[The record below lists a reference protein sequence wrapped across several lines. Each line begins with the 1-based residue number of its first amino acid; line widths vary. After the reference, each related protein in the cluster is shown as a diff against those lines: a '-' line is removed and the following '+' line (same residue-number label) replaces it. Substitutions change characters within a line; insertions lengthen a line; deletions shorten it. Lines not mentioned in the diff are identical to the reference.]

1 MSSTKSSPRPTNSLL
16 HPSLQVALASLD
28 VPLDAEL
35 ERYRQHRKQMSP
47 PPPPPSSSPVIVE
60 GQLESPQPPSSERS
74 PWEAT
79 SEAASGSLEATDSEW
94 SSETSE
100 ADEADSDVAI
110 EDRSEVAEVDSATP
124 PRTYLESAERLRQGP
139 EVEAISGLTSD
150 RDPSAVSVSDLST
163 ASNQASNQDGDGEKR
178 TFTALGVGS
187 VLLFLAATAT
197 LGYVLVN
204 PESLGQ
210 LGLERFFGGG
220 TASESEGQE
229 NSPESASAGPTRL
242 PTSPDL
248 AAEEFIQLDL
258 STLSRLDPETRS
270 PLVTPPPTPQEA
282 PQPSP
287 EAAASAPTPSEG
299 TEPAENTLDN
309 ISALLTPES
318 TGESQP
324 EGGSDSPDSV
334 SEESETPEETTADNA
349 ATDADSG
356 PAPRVDRDRNY
367 AGFIFVVVDY
377 NDQVSRLEQVR
388 EVVPDAYLRE
398 FPDGV
403 KVQVGA
409 FDDTGAAQGLVNR
422 LGEDGIS
429 AQVYQPR

>member
-1 MSSTKSSPRPTNSLL
+1 M
-16 HPSLQVALASLD
+16 
-28 VPLDAEL
+28 
-35 ERYRQHRKQMSP
+35 
-47 PPPPPSSSPVIVE
+47 
-60 GQLESPQPPSSERS
+60 
-74 PWEAT
+74 
-79 SEAASGSLEATDSEW
+79 DSEW
-94 SSETSE
+94 SPQAS
-100 ADEADSDVAI
+100 EADSDVP
-110 EDRSEVAEVDSATP
+110 VHAETDSATP
-124 PRTYLESAERLRQGP
+124 PKTYLESAERLRQGP
-139 EVEAISGLTSD
+139 EVEAVSGLTSNPGSPESAGD
-150 RDPSAVSVSDLST
+150 RSIA
-163 ASNQASNQDGDGEKR
+163 ANQDGNGEKR

-220 TASESEGQE
+220 TASESDDPE
-229 NSPESASAGPTRL
+229 NTAESASESNPPRL

-258 STLSRLDPETRS
+258 STLSSLDPETR
-270 PLVTPPPTPQEA
+270 PLVTPPPAPA

-287 EAAASAPTPSEG
+287 DAAVTAPTPSEA

-318 TGESQP
+318 TGESS
-324 EGGSDSPDSV
+324 SDSASESPEDSGTQ
-334 SEESETPEETTADNA
+334 EPEETSAENA
-349 ATDADSG
+349 APEAVSG
-356 PAPRVDRDRNY
+356 PPPRIDRDRNY

-388 EVVPDAYLRE
+388 EAVPDAYLRE

-409 FDDTGAAQGLVNR
+409 FDDTEMAQRLVNR

>member
-1 MSSTKSSPRPTNSLL
+1 MGS
-16 HPSLQVALASLD
+16 
-28 VPLDAEL
+28 
-35 ERYRQHRKQMSP
+35 
-47 PPPPPSSSPVIVE
+47 PPPPPSSRPVIVE
-60 GQLESPQPPSSERS
+60 GQVEGQFEPPQPASSERS
-74 PWEAT
+74 PWDGT
-79 SEAASGSLEATDSEW
+79 SDVVSDAVSGSANGTISEGRRDI
-94 SSETSE
+94 T
-100 ADEADSDVAI
+100 EADSDVAVS
-110 EDRSEVAEVDSATP
+110 DVAEADSALP
-124 PRTYLESAERLRQGP
+124 PKTYLESAERLRQSP
-139 EVEAISGLTSD
+139 DAE
-150 RDPSAVSVSDLST
+150 AVSNLSSDAGSATSATDLST
-163 ASNQASNQDGDGEKR
+163 TSPEDGDAEKQ

-220 TASESEGQE
+220 TASESEE
-229 NSPESASAGPTRL
+229 PDSTAEPASRPTRL

-258 STLSRLDPETRS
+258 GTLSSLDPETRS
-270 PLVTPPPTPQEA
+270 PLVTPPPA

-287 EAAASAPTPSEG
+287 EAAVTTPPAPSEV

-324 EGGSDSPDSV
+324 EPGSQGAESATEEPEDTS
-334 SEESETPEETTADNA
+334 SENP
-349 ATDADSG
+349 ATEATSG
-356 PAPRVDRDRNY
+356 PAPRIDRDRNY
-367 AGFIFVVVDY
+367 SGFIFVVVDY

-409 FDDTGAAQGLVNR
+409 FDDTQTAQALVSR

-429 AQVYQPR
+429 AQVYEPR

>member
-1 MSSTKSSPRPTNSLL
+1 
-16 HPSLQVALASLD
+16 
-28 VPLDAEL
+28 
-35 ERYRQHRKQMSP
+35 MSP
-47 PPPPPSSSPVIVE
+47 PAPPPSSQPVIVE
-60 GQLESPQPPSSERS
+60 GQLESPQPASSGRS
-74 PWEAT
+74 PWDAT
-79 SEAASGSLEATDSEW
+79 SEEVAGSAEAINSAVEPSE
-94 SSETSE
+94 SP
-100 ADEADSDVAI
+100 DADSDLAM
-110 EDRSEVAEVDSATP
+110 DDGAADSATP
-124 PRTYLESAERLRQGP
+124 PRTYLESAERLRQDP
-139 EVEAISGLTSD
+139 EVEAVSGLTAD
-150 RDPSAVSVSDLST
+150 LDPSPVSLSDLST
-163 ASNQASNQDGDGEKR
+163 ASNQEGEGDKQR
-178 TFTALGVGS
+178 FTALGVGS

-220 TASESEGQE
+220 TASEPDAAE
-229 NSPESASAGPTRL
+229 NSPESESRQTRL

-248 AAEEFIQLDL
+248 AAQEFVQLDL
-258 STLSRLDPETRS
+258 GTLSSLDPETRS
-270 PLVTPPPTPQEA
+270 PLVTPPPTPQA
-282 PQPSP
+282 PSQPSA
-287 EAAASAPTPSEG
+287 EAAVTAPTPSEA

-318 TGESQP
+318 TGAGE
-324 EGGSDSPDSV
+324 
-334 SEESETPEETTADNA
+334 SEEASETPESENQEAEEANA
-349 ATDADSG
+349 E
-356 PAPRVDRDRNY
+356 PASPDRASSPPPRIDRDGNY

-409 FDDTGAAQGLVNR
+409 FDDTQTAQRLVNR

-429 AQVYQPR
+429 AQVYEPR